1 SSASPQRAQG
11 RAQARGAPASRAG
24 TASSTPSTLS
34 RHDRLEAFA
43 AGGSE
48 SAESALLREA
58 SRSRLARR
66 HHLLLDERGLAVPC
80 RVDGSVQ
87 PQDRRL
93 GDRVAFDGG
102 PGAARAGVCD
112 RVPETTEATAASH
125 GSRQPVRQPYLSRN
139 LEAPRS
145 APQHEPEGQLLGQRA
160 DGELVLL
167 DEDGARLRTAA
178 ADARGLSRRDLR
190 VHRDVLQSGAAALVD
205 RLPEPRR
212 VRAQAGEQAVN
223 RTSRRP
229 VETAGAAENAGQRV
243 SRSSLE
249 NASRFPQFPQALC
262 DEELI
267 NLVSTES
274 GQGQAAENAGQ
285 RVSRSSLE
293 NASRF
298 PQF

>member
-1 SSASPQRAQG
+1 
-11 RAQARGAPASRAG
+11 
-24 TASSTPSTLS
+24 
-34 RHDRLEAFA
+34 
-43 AGGSE
+43 
-48 SAESALLREA
+48 
-58 SRSRLARR
+58 
-66 HHLLLDERGLAVPC
+66 
-80 RVDGSVQ
+80 
-87 PQDRRL
+87 
-93 GDRVAFDGG
+93 
-102 PGAARAGVCD
+102 
-112 RVPETTEATAASH
+112 
-125 GSRQPVRQPYLSRN
+125 
-139 LEAPRS
+139 EAPRS

-190 VHRDVLQSGAAALVD
+190 VHRGVLQSGAAALVD

-262 DEELI
+262 DEEMI

-274 GQGQAAENAGQ
+274 GQGQM
-285 RVSRSSLE
+285 RRSSLCRRRAAATSPSP
-293 NASRF
+293 NSTGSRTSSRRSTTTSATSRG
-298 PQF
+298 PT

>member
-1 SSASPQRAQG
+1 
-11 RAQARGAPASRAG
+11 
-24 TASSTPSTLS
+24 
-34 RHDRLEAFA
+34 
-43 AGGSE
+43 
-48 SAESALLREA
+48 
-58 SRSRLARR
+58 
-66 HHLLLDERGLAVPC
+66 
-80 RVDGSVQ
+80 
-87 PQDRRL
+87 
-93 GDRVAFDGG
+93 
-102 PGAARAGVCD
+102 
-112 RVPETTEATAASH
+112 
-125 GSRQPVRQPYLSRN
+125 
-139 LEAPRS
+139 EAPRS

-274 GQGQAAENAGQ
+274 GQGHSVYCRLRFATRHLPPYPGRFSVSTKAGQ
-285 RVSRSSLE
+285 
-293 NASRF
+293 AH
-298 PQF
+298 